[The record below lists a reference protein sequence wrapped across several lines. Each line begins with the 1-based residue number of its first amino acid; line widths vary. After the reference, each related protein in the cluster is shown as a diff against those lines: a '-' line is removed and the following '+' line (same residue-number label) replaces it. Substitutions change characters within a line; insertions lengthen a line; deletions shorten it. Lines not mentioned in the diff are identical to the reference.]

1 MGFISNLLYRLG
13 IVSGGVVQD
22 AAKKGD
28 RERLAE
34 VLRRKPDLLKSRN
47 SAGWTAF
54 GVAVFA
60 GQKDTAH
67 ILIVMG
73 ANVDEKGG
81 YGCTPLHLVAS
92 TGNEDM
98 TRFLIEQGADINAK
112 DDYGATPLHCTF
124 LPQAYMPGPRMKR
137 FVEGRRGVAR
147 ALLDKGAEVNVFD
160 NNGWTPLHIAVQIDE
175 ADSVQQLL
183 DYGADSNAK
192 HRTLGSTPLH
202 FALVKEKAQTQ
213 SIVEMLVAC
222 GADVNAITNS
232 GARPLAMAQT
242 FSPNIAEI
250 LRKKGAKVSL
260 PDP

>member
-13 IVSGGVVQD
+13 IVNGGVVQD

-34 VLRRKPDLLKSRN
+34 LLQRKPDLLKSRN

-54 GVAVFA
+54 AVAAFA
-60 GQKDTAH
+60 GHKDIAH
-67 ILIVMG
+67 ILIAMG
-73 ANVDEKGG
+73 ANVDEKGAV
-81 YGCTPLHLVAS
+81 GCTPLHLVAS
-92 TGNEDM
+92 AGNEDM
-98 TRFLIEQGADINAK
+98 ARFLIEQGADINAK

-137 FVEGRRGVAR
+137 FVEGRRAIAR

-160 NNGWTPLHIAVQIDE
+160 NNGWTPLHIAVHVGD
-175 ADSVQQLL
+175 ADIVQQLL
-183 DYGADSNAK
+183 AYGADPNAK
-192 HRTLGSTPLH
+192 HKRLGSTPLH
-202 FALVKEKAQTQ
+202 FALVKEKTQTQ
-213 SIVEMLVAC
+213 RIVEMLVAH

-232 GARPLAMAQT
+232 GARPLAMVQT

-250 LRKKGAKVSL
+250 LRKKGATVSP